1 MLQQVGEVLIGTVDK
16 PNGVTT
22 TEGMA
27 PNNASVRVKKFTSK
41 DKVNQFIEIYRI
53 TGSHTIT
60 YFPMNPLDINKE
72 FLAGAQK

>member
-1 MLQQVGEVLIGTVDK
+1 VGEVLIGAHGK

-27 PNNASVRVKKFTSK
+27 PNDASVRVKKFTSK
-41 DKVNQFIEIYRI
+41 DKVKQFIEIYRI
-53 TGSHTIT
+53 IGSHAII
-60 YFPMNPLDINKE
+60 YFSMNPLDIKKE